1 MKKIALIP
9 ARIESKRFY
18 GKLLEKL
25 SGVPIILRTYQ
36 SALETNVFDDV
47 FVVTHNDEIIDLMKS
62 INGKYLKSSSDHES
76 GTDRIAEVSIDL
88 QYDII
93 VNLQGDEPFIDKL
106 SIEKLVNE
114 FNDKEVQ
121 MASLMRNFNDKDE
134 LNNPNNV
141 KVIVDKDYY
150 SINFSRIPMN
160 SDTDNYKH
168 IGVYAFRK
176 ETLIEFSKM
185 EKTIMEKKEK
195 IECLRYIENGKKI
208 KMVKTDFSGISI
220 DTPEDLIRAVVPHSS
235 YFDFIVA
242 VLTRTILN
250 KRIKF
255 LGKKELFN
263 PLTGLIFK
271 FWGGIPIDR
280 EINKNYV
287 ETIVELINKNKINHL
302 AIAPEGTREKVE
314 KWKTGFYYIAHQSR
328 IPIMMTSF
336 DYKNKTVILNK
347 AFYTSGDIEKD
358 FEFLRDKVS
367 SIEPRK

>member
-1 MKKIALIP
+1 
-9 ARIESKRFY
+9 
-18 GKLLEKL
+18 
-25 SGVPIILRTYQ
+25 
-36 SALETNVFDDV
+36 
-47 FVVTHNDEIIDLMKS
+47 MKS
-62 INGKYLKSSSDHES
+62 INGKHLKSSSDHES

-220 DTPEDLIRAVVPHSS
+220 DTPEDLIRAEE
-235 YFDFIVA
+235 Y
-242 VLTRTILN
+242 L
-250 KRIKF
+250 KR
-255 LGKKELFN
+255 
-263 PLTGLIFK
+263 
-271 FWGGIPIDR
+271 
-280 EINKNYV
+280 
-287 ETIVELINKNKINHL
+287 
-302 AIAPEGTREKVE
+302 
-314 KWKTGFYYIAHQSR
+314 Q
-328 IPIMMTSF
+328 
-336 DYKNKTVILNK
+336 
-347 AFYTSGDIEKD
+347 
-358 FEFLRDKVS
+358 
-367 SIEPRK
+367 